1 MQRLA
6 INTALTRHRL
16 SPSERDDNSAFDA
29 LIARRQRSFAPML
42 VHGLGVCHF
51 LYFLGAINLVAHD
64 PVLPMPPVPRA
75 VSSSSSS
82 IPAQV

>member
-16 SPSERDDNSAFDA
+16 SPRNRDDNSALNA

-42 VHGLGVCHF
+42 VHGFGVRQ
-51 LYFLGAINLVAHD
+51 LLNLLGAIYFVAHD

>member
-1 MQRLA
+1 MQRLTVH
-6 INTALTRHRL
+6 TALARNRL
-16 SPSERDDNSAFDA
+16 SPSERNLNSALNA

-42 VHGLGVCHF
+42 VHGFGVRHF

-82 IPAQV
+82 IPAPA

>member
-6 INTALTRHRL
+6 IHAALTRHRL

-42 VHGLGVCHF
+42 VHGFSVRHF
-51 LYFLGAINLVAHD
+51 LYFLGAINLGAHD
-64 PVLPMPPVPRA
+64 PVLPSPPLPRA

-82 IPAQV
+82 IPAPV